1 MLPHG
6 MHVQDVAALACSEG
20 GVLDPLTLKGYDS
33 DTRTCPVG
41 GWMVPI
47 SLNWLELELEIAD
60 SKFLKNKLGKHL
72 TV

>member
-1 MLPHG
+1 MLRHG
-6 MHVQDVAALACSEG
+6 MHVQDMAVLACSEG
-20 GVLDPLTLKGYDS
+20 GVLGPLTLKGYDS
-33 DTRTCPVG
+33 DTCPVG